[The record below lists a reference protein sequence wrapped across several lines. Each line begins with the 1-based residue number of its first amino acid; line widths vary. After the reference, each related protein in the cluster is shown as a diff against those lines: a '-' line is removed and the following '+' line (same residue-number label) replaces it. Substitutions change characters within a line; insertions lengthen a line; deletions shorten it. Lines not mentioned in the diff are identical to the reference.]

1 LFEISKGQIIN
12 VDPQVWDHMKHATV
26 DVDNASLS
34 VDRKR
39 VFRETSSGMDMARR
53 SCTQTCELRRHET
66 YKHLLALQECFGE
79 SITAS
84 QTKRT
89 KTAPLDEND
98 IINCIEGS
106 TVPEMP
112 FVRKSTKTGLDFEF
126 DPELGEL
133 KVEIQYGK
141 YVNGLDNQGR
151 LVNKCSPLLSNF
163 ILRGNPYDIIVNND
177 GTINLPERGDGNNM
191 NQQIA
196 CGDKFEHDGKL
207 YCVEQVTDG
216 KV

>member
-1 LFEISKGQIIN
+1 
-12 VDPQVWDHMKHATV
+12 
-26 DVDNASLS
+26 
-34 VDRKR
+34 
-39 VFRETSSGMDMARR
+39 
-53 SCTQTCELRRHET
+53 
-66 YKHLLALQECFGE
+66 LLALQECFGE

-84 QTKRT
+84 QRKRT

-112 FVRKSTKTGLDFEF
+112 FVHKSTKTGLDFEF

-141 YVNGLDNQGR
+141 YVNGLDNQGQ

-163 ILRGNPYDIIVNND
+163 ILPGNPYGITVNND

-207 YCVEQVTDG
+207 Y
-216 KV
+216 